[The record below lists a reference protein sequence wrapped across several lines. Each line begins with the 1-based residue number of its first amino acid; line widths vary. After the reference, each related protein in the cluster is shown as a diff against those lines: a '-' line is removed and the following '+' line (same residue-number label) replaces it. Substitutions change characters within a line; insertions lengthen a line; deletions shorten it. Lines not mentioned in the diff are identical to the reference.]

1 MATLFMV
8 KIGATPK
15 GRLIEQHDMFFGVA
29 DHIHE
34 LYPAINER
42 WLEAKDIWHIDAYRQ
57 VTRVGDFRIEW
68 LADAQKDKH
77 NLTTANGDLKL
88 FFLNLGGYLP
98 EQFEEYH
105 HKMLV
110 VAPTQALAIKQAK
123 QTEFYQHYQFNDP
136 NMPFDASSHI
146 DDKMTV
152 DVDDIYDVNALLASG
167 QLCIIPIAKDEKVAE
182 DKQYIG
188 YLSLKKLKKYS
199 MNMAGLSTL

>member
-1 MATLFMV
+1 MTTLFMV

-34 LYPAINER
+34 LFVAINGQ

-57 VTRVGDFRIEW
+57 VTRVGDYRIEW
-68 LADAQKDKH
+68 LPEEPVQSIVTEPATK
-77 NLTTANGDLKL
+77 DLKL

-105 HKMLV
+105 HKMLI

-136 NMPFDASSHI
+136 NMPFDASSHV
-146 DDKMTV
+146 DDKMAV
-152 DVDDIYDVNALLASG
+152 DVDDIYNVSELLSAGSL
-167 QLCIIPIAKDEKVAE
+167 QITE
-182 DKQYIG
+182 DKANTAAIEDKSYIG
-188 YLSLKKLKKYS
+188 YLSIKNLRKLK
-199 MNMAGLSTL
+199 

>member
-1 MATLFMV
+1 MTTLFMV

-34 LYPAINER
+34 LFVAINGQ

-57 VTRVGDFRIEW
+57 VTRVGDYRIEW
-68 LADAQKDKH
+68 LPEEPVQSIVTEPATK
-77 NLTTANGDLKL
+77 DLKL

-105 HKMLV
+105 HKMLI

-136 NMPFDASSHI
+136 NMPFDASSHV
-146 DDKMTV
+146 DDKMAV
-152 DVDDIYDVNALLASG
+152 DVDDIYDVNALLAGG
-167 QLCIIPIAKDEKVAE
+167 QLRITPIAQGEEVAT
-182 DKQYIG
+182 DTQYSG

-199 MNMAGLSTL
+199 VNMAVKS